1 MIFVAMGVADNATDG
16 IKASK
21 YLNKSISQ
29 VTLLVSQI
37 SSRLSL
43 SKKFNLN
50 FFSSGHI
57 HKISNII

>member
-1 MIFVAMGVADNATDG
+1 MIFAAMGVADKATDG
-16 IKASK
+16 IKVSK

-29 VTLLVSQI
+29 VILLVSQI

-43 SKKFNLN
+43 SKMFNLN

-57 HKISNII
+57 HKISNIT